1 MEVCEGHRD
10 TEHAWAE
17 TDRRTWRC
25 PAEKQAVCTLHT
37 GSEKAGVFEAVKG
50 SQWFWV
56 WEELGGRGRPK
67 ALRWTWA

>member
-25 PAEKQAVCTLHT
+25 PTEKQAVCTLHT